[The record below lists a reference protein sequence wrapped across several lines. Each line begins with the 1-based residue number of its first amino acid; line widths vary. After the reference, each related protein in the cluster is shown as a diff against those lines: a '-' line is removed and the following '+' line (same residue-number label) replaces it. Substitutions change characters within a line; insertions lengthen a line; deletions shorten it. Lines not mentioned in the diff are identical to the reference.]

1 MTTENKPV
9 RERLYEFTFMN
20 ADGSKMRIFRVMCRE
35 DNLGGVKE
43 AIAMD
48 LESKSADFWFCAGV
62 REAVPESGGQV
73 RMGENA

>member
-1 MTTENKPV
+1 MTTENKAE
-9 RERLYEFTFMN
+9 RERLYEITFTN
-20 ADGSKMRIFRVMCRE
+20 QDGSKMRIFRVMCRE

-48 LESKSADFWFCAGV
+48 LESKSADFWFCAGI

>member
-9 RERLYEFTFMN
+9 RERLYEITVTN
-20 ADGSKMRIFRVMCRE
+20 QDGSKMRIFRVMCTE

-48 LESKSADFWFCAGV
+48 LELKTADFWFCAGV
-62 REAVPESGGQV
+62 REAVPESGGQI
-73 RMGENA
+73 RIGEAL